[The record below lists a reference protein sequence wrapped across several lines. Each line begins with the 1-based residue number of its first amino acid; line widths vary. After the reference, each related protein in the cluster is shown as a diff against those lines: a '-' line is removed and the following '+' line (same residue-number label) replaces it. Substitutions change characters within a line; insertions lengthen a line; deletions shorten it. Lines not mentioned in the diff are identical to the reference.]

1 MNAYMTDLKL
11 YTSYRQECG
20 FVTDAVE
27 EDESEERT
35 GDAEQREGRWAHAI
49 ERIRKEATARAV
61 EEAQTALVEGVDGVG
76 AGEGEDPP
84 GNNGKGKKAKKE
96 TRTAAPA
103 PASPSTT
110 STTAS
115 TTGSAP
121 AAKTYLRE
129 GANVHITPPR
139 SSTATPA
146 MRDMSIPSLTPAER
160 KTYEQNQATIQTL
173 GPMFYWEGP
182 WKPDGASDL
191 FDWQNN
197 ANFYSHSNG
206 YTGTP
211 ATPTLEQ
218 TDPQAAQLLNKRYME
233 YGPHVAANWR
243 AYRQALNENRLLNP
257 QAAQRF
263 FVKERE
269 KFYQA
274 RAAYESTQQDKRNRF
289 DNPRRIVDVQI
300 ENDVGSGW
308 DVAALKLGTVALA
321 LSPVTRGATGIR
333 GMAAQ
338 NRQVGAAI
346 RKAELIDKRSKAT
359 EQTQAGAA
367 EEASRSA
374 KAREHRARD
383 RQDKPSQPNP
393 IKPSQAG
400 ANPPK
405 PYTGKDWDPRPTA
418 TKVEKLIA
426 QSQAKQA
433 RAARKDSDDTDPADH
448 PAHPG
453 RGGGVSTMRSP
464 PGTATLPKGSARTT
478 DTPRSPTP
486 GAAQS
491 AKHSPTQP
499 SSKSSPTERTAVKP
513 TKPQSSQST
522 APVNVLMP
530 KAAGTGWSMVT
541 MNPQDVA
548 KVPGA
553 SLAVHVLMAQ
563 EDGSYRYEAHSVE
576 NLPKLAQHMPDTERA
591 RLQGQIEAASQ
602 GDYVGYPTPT
612 PALRADGTVTVMIKL
627 DETGRYAPT
636 QMKPADILRIQTQ
649 LPPTEQERLSPVI
662 EAERQRQAAQTAQTA
677 KTANTDQAAEKEAT
691 TTKASATERSAA
703 NPAPGAQAQSAGQ
716 QSHETSQAPAL
727 PAVPEHLKETHK
739 YVIPAHSLPPAFVEH
754 MEKNGI
760 KDLQKAVLVP
770 LDDWDR
776 FVKMCE
782 GGTLAEL
789 LKSYHALIAPE
800 QAGGTTELP
809 RMEDNH
815 TNSPEVPDTADKS
828 PQKVE
833 GSASNAI
840 SQLIEELPQ
849 QTARWLNI
857 ICADSS
863 LELIDKARGEMKLH
877 VNRLLAMEHSM
888 SQTECMQYRDTLNKS
903 QALEVMQ
910 MLELKYKFR
919 KVNLMR
925 MKFDFDK
932 SNFLDS
938 FWNDF
943 DHLTDEISTHGNRYI
958 SRVDKFFKENKMN
971 VEKLSSVY
979 EEILHKPEVLL
990 SKIKSS
996 LESLKA
1002 KERTISED
1010 EFSKKQAEIYLNMLQ
1025 KEGDV
1030 VEIDKGFKLKTIAY
1044 LTTMAYQRNKLG
1056 ATGVEF
1062 EFSSASH
1069 ADHPSFSKR

>member
-1 MNAYMTDLKL
+1 
-11 YTSYRQECG
+11 
-20 FVTDAVE
+20 
-27 EDESEERT
+27 
-35 GDAEQREGRWAHAI
+35 
-49 ERIRKEATARAV
+49 
-61 EEAQTALVEGVDGVG
+61 
-76 AGEGEDPP
+76 
-84 GNNGKGKKAKKE
+84 
-96 TRTAAPA
+96 
-103 PASPSTT
+103 
-110 STTAS
+110 
-115 TTGSAP
+115 
-121 AAKTYLRE
+121 
-129 GANVHITPPR
+129 
-139 SSTATPA
+139 
-146 MRDMSIPSLTPAER
+146 
-160 KTYEQNQATIQTL
+160 
-173 GPMFYWEGP
+173 
-182 WKPDGASDL
+182 
-191 FDWQNN
+191 
-197 ANFYSHSNG
+197 
-206 YTGTP
+206 
-211 ATPTLEQ
+211 
-218 TDPQAAQLLNKRYME
+218 
-233 YGPHVAANWR
+233 
-243 AYRQALNENRLLNP
+243 
-257 QAAQRF
+257 
-263 FVKERE
+263 
-269 KFYQA
+269 
-274 RAAYESTQQDKRNRF
+274 
-289 DNPRRIVDVQI
+289 
-300 ENDVGSGW
+300 
-308 DVAALKLGTVALA
+308 
-321 LSPVTRGATGIR
+321 
-333 GMAAQ
+333 
-338 NRQVGAAI
+338 
-346 RKAELIDKRSKAT
+346 
-359 EQTQAGAA
+359 
-367 EEASRSA
+367 
-374 KAREHRARD
+374 
-383 RQDKPSQPNP
+383 
-393 IKPSQAG
+393 
-400 ANPPK
+400 
-405 PYTGKDWDPRPTA
+405 
-418 TKVEKLIA
+418 
-426 QSQAKQA
+426 
-433 RAARKDSDDTDPADH
+433 
-448 PAHPG
+448 
-453 RGGGVSTMRSP
+453 
-464 PGTATLPKGSARTT
+464 
-478 DTPRSPTP
+478 
-486 GAAQS
+486 
-491 AKHSPTQP
+491 
-499 SSKSSPTERTAVKP
+499 
-513 TKPQSSQST
+513 
-522 APVNVLMP
+522 
-530 KAAGTGWSMVT
+530 
-541 MNPQDVA
+541 
-548 KVPGA
+548 
-553 SLAVHVLMAQ
+553 
-563 EDGSYRYEAHSVE
+563 
-576 NLPKLAQHMPDTERA
+576 
-591 RLQGQIEAASQ
+591 
-602 GDYVGYPTPT
+602 
-612 PALRADGTVTVMIKL
+612 
-627 DETGRYAPT
+627 
-636 QMKPADILRIQTQ
+636 
-649 LPPTEQERLSPVI
+649 
-662 EAERQRQAAQTAQTA
+662 
-677 KTANTDQAAEKEAT
+677 
-691 TTKASATERSAA
+691 
-703 NPAPGAQAQSAGQ
+703 
-716 QSHETSQAPAL
+716 
-727 PAVPEHLKETHK
+727 
-739 YVIPAHSLPPAFVEH
+739 
-754 MEKNGI
+754 
-760 KDLQKAVLVP
+760 LVP

-1069 ADHPSFSKR
+1069 ADHPSFSKRYLARGREFAATGTKKMIEFGFHFDNGNHSHPCAKPESLILQRQEEEQVSENNFTPDAMPSGAGGDATWLGQQFNKQKLRSSLIITGINSETNETDIVRFFTSPKDQSDLGAIDWKNTLVRFSEVGKKRIYKHYIDMERQAYADLGAKRLQVAKIDHDVKQIDLKIATLPVSKNDRFSRLELIFQSLGLKDSIERLTAERVRLGQRKVLLMDEINRLIEFMSFYSNGISEINEVLHEMPVKGKELTALLNMPKGSNVHVYELQNGTVAIEIPEFEFQPVAQGRSVHISMTDRIDKKYANKDHPQGRSAQQVFADMTGASTEATSFIVGSVLKYQPEADEVDPKVRVANQSNIRFANEAKPEGRSAQQALADLMGIPLEKIKFEGNQGNGYSRFVIDMNLLPRR